1 MKRLL
6 TCLLL
11 AAALVTNACAL
22 EVPTDTTIQNLNGS
36 QQLIKTYTLPP
47 GADPRQLV
55 EEPFELEGWH
65 YTFADIVKEENQ
77 VSDRKYHT
85 ETVTLETDTKDLG
98 KILEQL
104 AATLDYDDGTYSGV
118 LNLDHTAIRTEA
130 AGYTSQARNVSVTKT
145 IGPLDRND
153 MSYIPATTV
162 KDGRTLTLT
171 NVEWQ
176 VIGTDLVGDVLA
188 PSSYQAVATYS
199 ASTSSK
205 VATGY
210 VTTAE
215 YMGEVTAS
223 GVESITYTV
232 VYVGEESTPTALS
245 IPEASSMP
253 RRIITAIL
261 CLISLLLL
269 AGLSIFL
276 FQRRK
281 NVYVYVPG
289 DRPRDYKLIA
299 KFRVEPEHPE
309 IEVSESALGDARMIA
324 VEVKRPLARKMLNQ
338 IFTVR
343 HPYGRLRFMVLH
355 DNPGHWQEF
364 NLEETILTD
373 EEEERE

>member
-153 MSYIPATTV
+153 MSYVPATTV
-162 KDGRTLTLT
+162 KDGVTLSLSG
-171 NVEWQ
+171 VDWQ
-176 VIGTDLVGDVLA
+176 VIGTDLVGDTLA
-188 PSSYQAVATYS
+188 PASYQAVAIYS
-199 ASTSSK
+199 GKFYHK

-210 VTTAE
+210 FT
-215 YMGEVTAS
+215 
-223 GVESITYTV
+223 
-232 VYVGEESTPTALS
+232 
-245 IPEASSMP
+245 
-253 RRIITAIL
+253 
-261 CLISLLLL
+261 
-269 AGLSIFL
+269 
-276 FQRRK
+276 
-281 NVYVYVPG
+281 
-289 DRPRDYKLIA
+289 
-299 KFRVEPEHPE
+299 
-309 IEVSESALGDARMIA
+309 SA
-324 VEVKRPLARKMLNQ
+324 N
-338 IFTVR
+338 
-343 HPYGRLRFMVLH
+343 
-355 DNPGHWQEF
+355 
-364 NLEETILTD
+364 
-373 EEEERE
+373 

>member
-47 GADPRQLV
+47 GAAPRQLV

-153 MSYIPATTV
+153 MSYVPATTV
-162 KDGRTLTLT
+162 KDGVTLSLSG
-171 NVEWQ
+171 VDWQ
-176 VIGTDLVGDVLA
+176 VIGTDLVGDALA
-188 PSSYQAVATYS
+188 PASYQAVATYS
-199 ASTSSK
+199 GKSYHR

-210 VTTAE
+210 VTSAN
-215 YMGEVTAS
+215 
-223 GVESITYTV
+223 
-232 VYVGEESTPTALS
+232 YVGEVSRNDVESVTYKVTYLGTESDNSTHVPERGS
-245 IPEASSMP
+245 IRA
-253 RRIITAIL
+253 
-261 CLISLLLL
+261 
-269 AGLSIFL
+269 AGL
-276 FQRRK
+276 
-281 NVYVYVPG
+281 
-289 DRPRDYKLIA
+289 
-299 KFRVEPEHPE
+299 PEKVFPY
-309 IEVSESALGDARMIA
+309 ALGVLAAGTVA
-324 VEVKRPLARKMLNQ
+324 VLGVLLFRSRR
-338 IFTVR
+338 T
-343 HPYGRLRFMVLH
+343 LRQL
-355 DNPGHWQEF
+355 QEED
-364 NLEETILTD
+364 LEDET
-373 EEEERE
+373 EEEPK

>member
-22 EVPTDTTIQNLNGS
+22 EVPTNTTIQNLNGS

-153 MSYIPATTV
+153 MSYVPATTV
-162 KDGRTLTLT
+162 KDGVTLSLSG
-171 NVEWQ
+171 VDWQ
-176 VIGTDLVGDVLA
+176 VIGTDLVGDDLA
-188 PSSYQAVATYS
+188 PASYQAVATYS
-199 ASTSSK
+199 GKSYHR

-210 VTTAE
+210 
-215 YMGEVTAS
+215 
-223 GVESITYTV
+223 ITSAN
-232 VYVGEESTPTALS
+232 YVGEVSRNDVESVTYKVTYLGTESGSSTPVPERGS
-245 IPEASSMP
+245 IRA
-253 RRIITAIL
+253 
-261 CLISLLLL
+261 
-269 AGLSIFL
+269 AGL
-276 FQRRK
+276 
-281 NVYVYVPG
+281 PG
-289 DRPRDYKLIA
+289 KVFPY
-299 KFRVEPEHPE
+299 
-309 IEVSESALGDARMIA
+309 ALGVLAAGTVA
-324 VEVKRPLARKMLNQ
+324 VLGVLLFRSRR
-338 IFTVR
+338 T
-343 HPYGRLRFMVLH
+343 LRQL
-355 DNPGHWQEF
+355 QEED
-364 NLEETILTD
+364 LEDET
-373 EEEERE
+373 EEEPK

>member
-77 VSDRKYHT
+77 VSDRKYDT

-153 MSYIPATTV
+153 MSYVPATTV
-162 KDGRTLTLT
+162 KDGVTLSLSG
-171 NVEWQ
+171 VDWQ
-176 VIGTDLVGDVLA
+176 VIGTDLVGDDLA
-188 PSSYQAVATYS
+188 PASYQAVATYS
-199 ASTSSK
+199 GKSYHR

-210 VTTAE
+210 
-215 YMGEVTAS
+215 
-223 GVESITYTV
+223 ITSAN
-232 VYVGEESTPTALS
+232 YVGEVSRNDVESVTYKVTYLGTESGSSTPVPERGS
-245 IPEASSMP
+245 IRA
-253 RRIITAIL
+253 
-261 CLISLLLL
+261 
-269 AGLSIFL
+269 AGL
-276 FQRRK
+276 
-281 NVYVYVPG
+281 PG
-289 DRPRDYKLIA
+289 KVFPY
-299 KFRVEPEHPE
+299 
-309 IEVSESALGDARMIA
+309 ALGVLAAGTVA
-324 VEVKRPLARKMLNQ
+324 VLGVLLFRSRR
-338 IFTVR
+338 T
-343 HPYGRLRFMVLH
+343 LRQL
-355 DNPGHWQEF
+355 Q
-364 NLEETILTD
+364 
-373 EEEERE
+373 EEELEDETEEEPK

>member
-65 YTFADIVKEENQ
+65 YAFADIVKEENQ

-153 MSYIPATTV
+153 MSYVPATTV
-162 KDGRTLTLT
+162 KDGVTLSLSG
-171 NVEWQ
+171 VDWQ
-176 VIGTDLVGDVLA
+176 VIGTDLVGDDLA
-188 PSSYQAVATYS
+188 PASYQAVATYS
-199 ASTSSK
+199 GKSYHR

-210 VTTAE
+210 
-215 YMGEVTAS
+215 
-223 GVESITYTV
+223 ITSAN
-232 VYVGEESTPTALS
+232 YVGEVSRNDVESVTYKVTYLGTESGSSTPVPERGS
-245 IPEASSMP
+245 IRA
-253 RRIITAIL
+253 
-261 CLISLLLL
+261 
-269 AGLSIFL
+269 AGL
-276 FQRRK
+276 
-281 NVYVYVPG
+281 PG
-289 DRPRDYKLIA
+289 KVFPY
-299 KFRVEPEHPE
+299 
-309 IEVSESALGDARMIA
+309 ALGVLAAGTVA
-324 VEVKRPLARKMLNQ
+324 VLGVLLFRSRR
-338 IFTVR
+338 T
-343 HPYGRLRFMVLH
+343 LRQL
-355 DNPGHWQEF
+355 QEED
-364 NLEETILTD
+364 LEDET
-373 EEEERE
+373 EEEPK

>member
-6 TCLLL
+6 TYLLL
-11 AAALVTNACAL
+11 AAALVTNVCAL
-22 EVPTDTTIQNLNGS
+22 EVPTNTTIQNLNGS

-153 MSYIPATTV
+153 MSYVPATTV
-162 KDGRTLTLT
+162 KDGVTLSLSG
-171 NVEWQ
+171 VDWQ
-176 VIGTDLVGDVLA
+176 VIGTDLVGDDLA
-188 PSSYQAVATYS
+188 PASYQAVATYS
-199 ASTSSK
+199 GKSYHR

-210 VTTAE
+210 
-215 YMGEVTAS
+215 
-223 GVESITYTV
+223 ITSAN
-232 VYVGEESTPTALS
+232 YVGEVSRNDVESVTYKVTYLGTESGSSTPVPERGS
-245 IPEASSMP
+245 IRA
-253 RRIITAIL
+253 
-261 CLISLLLL
+261 
-269 AGLSIFL
+269 AGL
-276 FQRRK
+276 
-281 NVYVYVPG
+281 PG
-289 DRPRDYKLIA
+289 KVFPY
-299 KFRVEPEHPE
+299 
-309 IEVSESALGDARMIA
+309 ALGVLAAGTVA
-324 VEVKRPLARKMLNQ
+324 VLGVLLFRSRR
-338 IFTVR
+338 T
-343 HPYGRLRFMVLH
+343 LRQL
-355 DNPGHWQEF
+355 QEED
-364 NLEETILTD
+364 LEDET
-373 EEEERE
+373 EEEPK

>member
-22 EVPTDTTIQNLNGS
+22 EVPTNTTIQNLNGS

-77 VSDRKYHT
+77 VSDRKYDT

-153 MSYIPATTV
+153 MSYVPATTV
-162 KDGRTLTLT
+162 KDGVTLSLSG
-171 NVEWQ
+171 VDWQ
-176 VIGTDLVGDVLA
+176 GIGTDLVGDDLA
-188 PSSYQAVATYS
+188 PASYQAVATYS
-199 ASTSSK
+199 GKSYHR

-210 VTTAE
+210 
-215 YMGEVTAS
+215 
-223 GVESITYTV
+223 ITSAN
-232 VYVGEESTPTALS
+232 YVGEVSRNDVESVTYKVTYLGTESGSSTPVPERGS
-245 IPEASSMP
+245 IRA
-253 RRIITAIL
+253 
-261 CLISLLLL
+261 
-269 AGLSIFL
+269 AGL
-276 FQRRK
+276 
-281 NVYVYVPG
+281 PG
-289 DRPRDYKLIA
+289 KVFPY
-299 KFRVEPEHPE
+299 
-309 IEVSESALGDARMIA
+309 ALGVLAAGTVA
-324 VEVKRPLARKMLNQ
+324 VLGVLLFRSRR
-338 IFTVR
+338 T
-343 HPYGRLRFMVLH
+343 LRQL
-355 DNPGHWQEF
+355 QEED
-364 NLEETILTD
+364 LEDET
-373 EEEERE
+373 EEEPK

>member
-85 ETVTLETDTKDLG
+85 ETVALETDTKDLG

-130 AGYTSQARNVSVTKT
+130 AGYTSQAKNVSVTKT

-153 MSYIPATTV
+153 MSYVPATTV
-162 KDGRTLTLT
+162 KDGVTLSLSG
-171 NVEWQ
+171 VDWQ
-176 VIGTDLVGDVLA
+176 VIGTDLVGDALA
-188 PSSYQAVATYS
+188 PASYQAVATYS
-199 ASTSSK
+199 GKSYHR

-210 VTTAE
+210 
-215 YMGEVTAS
+215 
-223 GVESITYTV
+223 ITSAN
-232 VYVGEESTPTALS
+232 YVGEVSRNDVESVTYKVTYLGTESGSSTPVPERGS
-245 IPEASSMP
+245 IRA
-253 RRIITAIL
+253 
-261 CLISLLLL
+261 
-269 AGLSIFL
+269 AGL
-276 FQRRK
+276 
-281 NVYVYVPG
+281 PG
-289 DRPRDYKLIA
+289 KVFPY
-299 KFRVEPEHPE
+299 
-309 IEVSESALGDARMIA
+309 ALGVLAAGTVA
-324 VEVKRPLARKMLNQ
+324 VLGVLLFRSRR
-338 IFTVR
+338 T
-343 HPYGRLRFMVLH
+343 LRQL
-355 DNPGHWQEF
+355 QEED
-364 NLEETILTD
+364 LEDET
-373 EEEERE
+373 EEEPK

>member
-11 AAALVTNACAL
+11 AAALVTNVCAL

-65 YTFADIVKEENQ
+65 YAFADIVKEENQ

-85 ETVTLETDTKDLG
+85 ETVALETDTKDLG

-153 MSYIPATTV
+153 MSYVPATTV
-162 KDGRTLTLT
+162 KDGVTLSLSG
-171 NVEWQ
+171 VDWQ
-176 VIGTDLVGDVLA
+176 VIGTDLVGDDLA
-188 PSSYQAVATYS
+188 PASYQAVATYS
-199 ASTSSK
+199 GKSYHR

-210 VTTAE
+210 
-215 YMGEVTAS
+215 
-223 GVESITYTV
+223 ITSAN
-232 VYVGEESTPTALS
+232 YVGEVSRNDVESVTYKVTYLGTESGSSTPVPERGS
-245 IPEASSMP
+245 IRA
-253 RRIITAIL
+253 
-261 CLISLLLL
+261 
-269 AGLSIFL
+269 AGL
-276 FQRRK
+276 
-281 NVYVYVPG
+281 PG
-289 DRPRDYKLIA
+289 KVFPY
-299 KFRVEPEHPE
+299 
-309 IEVSESALGDARMIA
+309 ALGVLAAGTVA
-324 VEVKRPLARKMLNQ
+324 VLGVLLFRSRR
-338 IFTVR
+338 T
-343 HPYGRLRFMVLH
+343 LRQL
-355 DNPGHWQEF
+355 QEED
-364 NLEETILTD
+364 LEDET
-373 EEEERE
+373 EEEPK

>member
-153 MSYIPATTV
+153 MSYVPATTV
-162 KDGRTLTLT
+162 KDGVTLSLSG
-171 NVEWQ
+171 VDWQ
-176 VIGTDLVGDVLA
+176 VIGTDLVGDDLA
-188 PSSYQAVATYS
+188 PASYQAVATYS
-199 ASTSSK
+199 GKSYHR

-210 VTTAE
+210 
-215 YMGEVTAS
+215 
-223 GVESITYTV
+223 ITSAN
-232 VYVGEESTPTALS
+232 YVGEVSRNDVESVTYKVTYLGTESGSSTPVPERGS
-245 IPEASSMP
+245 IRA
-253 RRIITAIL
+253 
-261 CLISLLLL
+261 
-269 AGLSIFL
+269 AGL
-276 FQRRK
+276 
-281 NVYVYVPG
+281 PG
-289 DRPRDYKLIA
+289 KVFPY
-299 KFRVEPEHPE
+299 
-309 IEVSESALGDARMIA
+309 ALGVLAAGTVA
-324 VEVKRPLARKMLNQ
+324 VLGVLLFRSRR
-338 IFTVR
+338 T
-343 HPYGRLRFMVLH
+343 LRQL
-355 DNPGHWQEF
+355 QEED
-364 NLEETILTD
+364 LEDET
-373 EEEERE
+373 EEEPK

>member
-11 AAALVTNACAL
+11 AAALGTNACAL
-22 EVPTDTTIQNLNGS
+22 EVPTNTTIQNLNGS

-77 VSDRKYHT
+77 VSDRKYDT

-153 MSYIPATTV
+153 MSYVPATTV
-162 KDGRTLTLT
+162 KDGVTLSLSG
-171 NVEWQ
+171 VDWQ
-176 VIGTDLVGDVLA
+176 VIGTDLVGDDLA
-188 PSSYQAVATYS
+188 PASYQAVATYS
-199 ASTSSK
+199 GKSYHR

-210 VTTAE
+210 
-215 YMGEVTAS
+215 
-223 GVESITYTV
+223 ITSAN
-232 VYVGEESTPTALS
+232 YVGEVSRNDVESVTYKVTYLGTESGSSTPVPERGS
-245 IPEASSMP
+245 IRA
-253 RRIITAIL
+253 
-261 CLISLLLL
+261 
-269 AGLSIFL
+269 AGL
-276 FQRRK
+276 
-281 NVYVYVPG
+281 PG
-289 DRPRDYKLIA
+289 KVFPY
-299 KFRVEPEHPE
+299 
-309 IEVSESALGDARMIA
+309 ALGVLAAGTVA
-324 VEVKRPLARKMLNQ
+324 VLGVLLFRSRR
-338 IFTVR
+338 T
-343 HPYGRLRFMVLH
+343 LRQL
-355 DNPGHWQEF
+355 QEED
-364 NLEETILTD
+364 LEDET
-373 EEEERE
+373 EEEPK

>member
-11 AAALVTNACAL
+11 AAALVTNVCAL

-65 YTFADIVKEENQ
+65 YAFADIVKEENQ

-130 AGYTSQARNVSVTKT
+130 AGYTSQAKNVSVTKT

-153 MSYIPATTV
+153 MSYVPATTV
-162 KDGRTLTLT
+162 KDGVTLNLSG
-171 NVEWQ
+171 VDWQ
-176 VIGTDLVGDVLA
+176 VIGTDLVGDTLA
-188 PSSYQAVATYS
+188 PASYQAVATYS
-199 ASTSSK
+199 GKSYHK

-210 VTTAE
+210 VTSAN
-215 YMGEVTAS
+215 
-223 GVESITYTV
+223 
-232 VYVGEESTPTALS
+232 YVGEVSRSDVESVTYKVTYLGT
-245 IPEASSMP
+245 EAGSSTLVSD
-253 RRIITAIL
+253 RSDIRA
-261 CLISLLLL
+261 
-269 AGLSIFL
+269 AGL
-276 FQRRK
+276 
-281 NVYVYVPG
+281 PG
-289 DRPRDYKLIA
+289 KVFPY
-299 KFRVEPEHPE
+299 
-309 IEVSESALGDARMIA
+309 ALGVLAAGTVA
-324 VEVKRPLARKMLNQ
+324 VLGVLLFRSRR
-338 IFTVR
+338 T
-343 HPYGRLRFMVLH
+343 LRQL
-355 DNPGHWQEF
+355 Q
-364 NLEETILTD
+364 
-373 EEEERE
+373 EEELEDETEEEPK